1 MSKQTGSNK
10 SNNDNTELT
19 EQEVVSYLQQHPDLL
34 LKHEALLETMQVP
47 HIAGSG
53 MVSLIERQVE
63 ILREKNRQ
71 LEERLLVLINN
82 ARINE
87 ELTEKLHRYSLL
99 LLSSKGVNEL
109 IQAAAENLQQLFE
122 IEEVSIHIKP
132 EYQSDNLQT
141 SGISDKMY
149 AAILDTLGSDSCSC
163 HNELD
168 DELLVSLFGD
178 KSSTIKSC
186 ALLAL
191 DTPHRTGFIA
201 LGSSDQ
207 KRFSPQMGTLI
218 LSRLAEHLSTA
229 LVQFHDF

>member
-1 MSKQTGSNK
+1 MSKRPGSNTSK
-10 SNNDNTELT
+10 NDNAELS

-34 LKHEALLETMQVP
+34 LKHHALLETMQVP
-47 HIAGSG
+47 HNAGSG
-53 MVSLIERQVE
+53 MVSLIERQVD
-63 ILREKNRQ
+63 ILREKNKQ

-87 ELTEKLHRYSLL
+87 ELTEKLHRYSLHL
-99 LLSSKGVNEL
+99 FSSKGIEEL
-109 IQAAAENLQQLFE
+109 IQVAAANLQQLFD
-122 IEEVSIHIKP
+122 IDEVSIHIKP
-132 EYQSDNLQT
+132 DYQSENLQT
-141 SGISDKMY
+141 SSLSDKMY
-149 AAILDTLGSDSCSC
+149 AVILDTLGSESCSC

-168 DELLVSLFGD
+168 DELVVSLFGD

-207 KRFSPQMGTLI
+207 NRFSPQMGTLI
-218 LSRLAEHLSTA
+218 LSRLGEHLSTA
-229 LVQFHDF
+229 LVRHHDF